1 MKFTERAPFVPIGE
15 RPKLSWPNGKRLAV
29 WIVPNIEHYEADL
42 LHGPTVATPA
52 VEPPDVPNFTW
63 RDYGMRVGVWRL
75 METMERLEVRGTVA
89 LNARVCELYPSVV
102 SACVKLGWEFMGH
115 GKTNSRPLSG
125 MKADEETTLIP
136 EVLAT
141 IERATGRRPRGWL
154 GPGLA
159 ETDRTLDLLAEHGV
173 QYVADFVND
182 DQPYPLTADA
192 GTVYSL
198 PYAIETNDIGA
209 FVRRSF
215 TPADWGTL
223 LRDNF
228 DVLYAESATT
238 AKVMC
243 IALHPWIVGQPFRA
257 KHFEAAL
264 AYMRG
269 HADAWFATGG
279 EIVDA
284 YRTAVS
290 A

>member
-1 MKFTERAPFVPIGE
+1 MKFTDRAPFVPIRE

-63 RDYGMRVGVWRL
+63 RDYGMRVGIWRL
-75 METMERLEVRGTVA
+75 MDTMERLDVRGTVA

-125 MKADEETTLIP
+125 MKADEEGALLP

-141 IERATGRRPRGWL
+141 IEAATGRRPRGWL

-159 ETDRTLDLLAEHGV
+159 ETDRTLDLLAQHGV

-182 DQPYPLTADA
+182 DQPYPLKTDH
-192 GTVYSL
+192 GTLYSL

-215 TPADWGTL
+215 TAADWGTM
-223 LRDNF
+223 LRDTF
-228 DVLYAESATT
+228 DVLYAESAES
-238 AKVMC
+238 ARVMC
-243 IALHPWIVGQPFRA
+243 IALHPYIIGAPSRIA
-257 KHFEAAL
+257 ILDEAL
-264 AYMRG
+264 RYITSHDG
-269 HADAWFATGG
+269 VWSATGG
-279 EIVDA
+279 EILDWFKKQPA
-284 YRTAVS
+284 
-290 A
+290 

>member
-1 MKFTERAPFVPIGE
+1 VKFTERTPFVPIVD
-15 RPKLSWPNGKRLAV
+15 RPRLAWPNGKRLAV
-29 WIVPNIEHYEADL
+29 WIVPNVEHYEADL
-42 LHGPTVATPA
+42 LTGPTVATA
-52 VEPPDVPNFTW
+52 ALEPPDTPNYTW

-75 METMERLEVRGTVA
+75 METMGRLDVPGTVA
-89 LNARVCELYPSVV
+89 LNARVCELYPRVV
-102 SACVKLGWEFMGH
+102 DACVKLGWEFMGH

-125 MKADEETTLIP
+125 MSEAEESTLIP

-154 GPGLA
+154 GSGLA
-159 ETDRTLDLLAEHGV
+159 ETDRTLDLLAQHGV
-173 QYVADFVND
+173 RYVADWVND
-182 DQPYPLTADA
+182 DQPYPLRTDH
-192 GTVYSL
+192 GPLYSL

-215 TPADWGTL
+215 TPADWGTM
-223 LRDNF
+223 LRDQF
-228 DVLYAESATT
+228 DVLYAESAQT

-269 HADAWFATGG
+269 HQDAWFTTGSA
-279 EIVDA
+279 IVDA
-284 YRTAVS
+284 YLEAVG
-290 A
+290 